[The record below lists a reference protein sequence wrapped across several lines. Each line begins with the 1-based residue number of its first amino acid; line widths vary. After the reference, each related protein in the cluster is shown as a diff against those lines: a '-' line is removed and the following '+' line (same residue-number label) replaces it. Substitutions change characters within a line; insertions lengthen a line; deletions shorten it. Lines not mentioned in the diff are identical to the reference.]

1 MSTSPTFLPHPLVR
15 SVAQVG
21 AAVDDAV
28 GCDPTFV
35 PAAER
40 RELVWELHRQVER
53 LKALQLRLLH
63 ACDDLALDEGAR
75 SVADWFAHHTRSDR
89 HPVVRDAALAE
100 ALHQRYPRLAEGL
113 SGGRVSVEQARVI
126 TQALDDL
133 PTDLDPTVLRQ
144 AEEHLAGLAADFPP
158 KLLRRL
164 GRRVLEVVA
173 PEVAEEHERKTM
185 EDAERRARETT
196 FLLLRARGDGS
207 TDLRGRIPDLV
218 ATRLSTYLQA
228 WSAPRRAHLADR
240 ADTPGLDPETGRRV
254 PYTRL
259 LGHAFCAFVENYPAH
274 RLPRHG
280 GTATTLNLTVDLE
293 DLIARTG
300 HATTANGE
308 DLSVEELLRL
318 SCTAELI
325 PCVFDGAGQ
334 PLHLGRTRRLFNSA
348 QRKAM
353 ALRDRECRAEG
364 CTMPAEFCEAH
375 HKTAAWID
383 GGRTDVQDGTLLCP
397 WHHHR
402 AHDPAYRVKYLP
414 NGDVR
419 YRRRT

>member
-1 MSTSPTFLPHPLVR
+1 
-15 SVAQVG
+15 VAEVG
-21 AAVDDAV
+21 AAVDDAL
-28 GCDPTFV
+28 GCDPAYV

-40 RELVWELHRQVER
+40 RELVVDLHRQVER
-53 LKALQLRLLH
+53 LKALELRLLYS
-63 ACDDLALDEGAR
+63 CEDLALDEGAR
-75 SVADWFAHHTRSDR
+75 SAADWFAHHTKTDR
-89 HPVVRDAALAE
+89 QPVVCDAGLAESLEGRYRLLAE
-100 ALHQRYPRLAEGL
+100 AVYAGGVGL
-113 SGGRVSVEQARVI
+113 EQARVI
-126 TQALDDL
+126 SHALDELPPDL
-133 PTDLDPTVLRQ
+133 EPTVLRQ
-144 AEEHLAGLAADFPP
+144 AEEHLVGLAADFPP
-158 KLLRRL
+158 RLLRRL

-173 PEVAEEHERKTM
+173 PEVAEDHERRAL

-196 FLLLRARGDGS
+196 FLMLRARGDGC
-207 TDLRGRIPDLV
+207 TDLRGRIPDLM
-218 ATRLSTYLQA
+218 ATRLTTYLQS

-240 ADTPGLDPETGRRV
+240 AYSPGLDPETGRRV

-259 LGHAFCAFVENYPAH
+259 LGQAFCAFVENYPAR

-293 DLIARTG
+293 DLTARTG
-300 HATTANGE
+300 TATTANGE
-308 DLSVEELLRL
+308 DTSIDELLRL
-318 SCTAELI
+318 ACTAELI

-334 PLHLGRTRRLFNSA
+334 PLHLGRTRRLFSPG

-375 HKTAAWID
+375 HKTAAWVD
-383 GGRTDVQDGTLLCP
+383 GGRTDVEDGTLLCP

-402 AHDPAYRVKYLP
+402 AHDPAYRTKYLP